1 MLKSGQSQMGLVGR
15 WDPMGVDQGQL
26 GGGVGTPNCIPS
38 YGSEGGEGG
47 PGEGRREGRG
57 KLR

>member
-1 MLKSGQSQMGLVGR
+1 MGLVGR